1 MSRRK
6 DFIDSLV
13 DGASRLHRVAATKT
27 EHQVRD
33 LINQGADPNQ
43 RNWRGETPLHRAA
56 IRNPDLDVS
65 RALIGA
71 GADVNAKDESG
82 ATPLH
87 RAVPNVSPG
96 RGNLLI
102 EAGADVN
109 AQDKAGATPL
119 HYAAESGREE
129 MIGRLIE
136 SGASLNTRDKDGATP
151 LHTAVEKGW
160 SEGTKTLLNHGAD
173 PNAPDNEGRTPL
185 HLAYAADR
193 QDMVNQ
199 LLEAGTN
206 LEARDAQGRVPIQHL
221 HGPEDDGGRGEHE
234 QEARANDPSHIRNK
248 ETLPHELRTSPEK
261 YARIQNAVNPADPEG
276 RTPFDRAAEK
286 GSPLGVHRL
295 LQEGADPNVRDNEKW
310 TPLDRAAA
318 SLDGAETV
326 ERLLEAG
333 ANPHVSNG
341 KDQQTPLHLAVQSDS
356 PESVNHLLEAKAS
369 PGVADSEGRTP
380 LHYAAA
386 NCSPEI
392 TERLLEAGADPSV
405 RDNAGR
411 TPLDVATDRRARLD
425 PSLRNDEAVRLF
437 EKATTPQ
444 QDNTPD
450 KGRPMRQK
458 TSTEEYY
465 KQFAD
470 DIITQIERG
479 TAPWQKHW
487 APGENRMPENFST
500 GARYQGGNA
509 LQLMVKRTHRA
520 WNDHRW
526 GTYNQIKEAGG
537 QVRKGERGTTIL
549 VYKPPMR
556 ADGTEATP
564 GERTEDTRKNPD
576 AERTT
581 RPMWKRYTVFNVE
594 QAEGLELPERT
605 AATPQWEAQQNVE
618 KVIRANG
625 VQIRE
630 VNGDRAYYNMARDE
644 IVLPERAQ
652 FRNAEGYY
660 QTALHEVGHST
671 GHPDRMNR
679 ESLQQGTKDG
689 YGSVAYAREELRA
702 EISAMMSSDR
712 LGVAYEPQH
721 GTAYVKGWVEVL
733 KDDPKEIH
741 KAAAEAGR
749 ISDYVCEA
757 PERAR
762 AKAIGE
768 ARDAPAATGEEPK
781 RGRAMPAPVAAREV
795 QPAASAPV
803 KAPEIEL
810 SR

>member
-33 LINQGADPNQ
+33 LINQGADPNL

-65 RALIGA
+65 RALIA
-71 GADVNAKDESG
+71 ARADVNAKDESG

-87 RAVPNVSPG
+87 RAVPHVSPG

-221 HGPEDDGGRGEHE
+221 HDPEDDGGRGEHE

-326 ERLLEAG
+326 
-333 ANPHVSNG
+333 
-341 KDQQTPLHLAVQSDS
+341 
-356 PESVNHLLEAKAS
+356 
-369 PGVADSEGRTP
+369 
-380 LHYAAA
+380 
-386 NCSPEI
+386 
-392 TERLLEAGADPSV
+392 ERLLEAGADPSV

-564 GERTEDTRKNPD
+564 GERTEDGRKNPD

-652 FRNAEGYY
+652 FKNAEGYY

-689 YGSVAYAREELRA
+689 YGSEAYAREELRA

-781 RGRAMPAPVAAREV
+781 RGRAMPTPVAAREV
-795 QPAASAPV
+795 QPAAAAPV

>member
-6 DFIDSLV
+6 DFIDSLL
-13 DGASRLHRVAATKT
+13 DGASRLHRAGATQT
-27 EHQVRD
+27 AHQVRD
-33 LINQGADPNQ
+33 LIDQGADPNL

-71 GADVNAKDESG
+71 GADVNAQDEKG

-87 RAVPNVSPG
+87 RAAPNASPA

-102 EAGADVN
+102 EAGASVDVR
-109 AQDKAGATPL
+109 DKRGAAPL

-129 MIGRLIE
+129 MLARLVEAGADLNSQDQAGR
-136 SGASLNTRDKDGATP
+136 TP
-151 LHTAVEKGW
+151 LRIAVEKGW
-160 SEGTKTLLNHGAD
+160 GDSTKTLLAHGAD
-173 PNAPDNEGRTPL
+173 PNVPDNEGRIPL
-185 HLAYAADR
+185 HLAYGAER
-193 QDMVNQ
+193 QDMVNR
-199 LLEAGTN
+199 LLEAGAN
-206 LEARDAQGRVPIQHL
+206 LEARDAAGRVPIQHL
-221 HGPEDDGGRGEHE
+221 DDPDDDGGRGEHAQE
-234 QEARANDPSHIRNK
+234 QRANDPSHIRNK
-248 ETLPHELRTSPEK
+248 ETLPHELRTDPQE
-261 YARIQNAVNPADPEG
+261 YERIQNTVNPADSEG
-276 RTPFDRAAEK
+276 RTLLHRAAEE

-295 LQEGADPNVRDNEKW
+295 LEEGADPNARDREAW
-310 TPLDRAAA
+310 TPLHRAAE

-333 ANPHVSNG
+333 ANPHFPASQ
-341 KDQQTPLHLAVQSDS
+341 DQQTPLHLAVQSDS

-386 NCSPEI
+386 NGSPDI
-392 TERLLEAGADPSV
+392 TERLLEAGADPRV

-411 TPLDVATDRRARLD
+411 TPLDVATDRRERLD
-425 PSLRNDEAVRLF
+425 PSLRADEAVRLL

-450 KGRPMRQK
+450 RGRPMRQK

-470 DIITQIERG
+470 NIITQIERG

-487 APGENRMPENFST
+487 KPGENRMPENFST

-509 LQLMVKRTHRA
+509 LQLMVKRTGRA
-520 WNDHRW
+520 YNDHRW

-537 QVRKGERGTTIL
+537 QVRKGERGTTVL
-549 VYKPPMR
+549 VYKPPKR
-556 ADGTEATP
+556 ADGKEVTP
-564 GERTEDTRKNPD
+564 GERTEGTRGDPD
-576 AERTT
+576 AEKTT

-594 QAEGLELPERT
+594 QAEGLELPDR
-605 AATPQWEAQQNVE
+605 AAPTPEWEAQQNVE

-625 VQIRE
+625 ARIRE

-652 FRNAEGYY
+652 FKNAEGYY

-671 GHPDRMNR
+671 GHESRLNR
-679 ESLQQGTKDG
+679 ESLQQGIKDG
-689 YGSVAYAREELRA
+689 FGSEAYAREELRA

-749 ISDYVCEA
+749 ISDYVCEG

-762 AKAIGE
+762 AQAIGE
-768 ARDAPAATGEEPK
+768 ARDAPTATGEEPS
-781 RGRAMPAPVAAREV
+781 RGRAMPEPVVAQQP
-795 QPAASAPV
+795 QPAVPAPTR
-803 KAPEIEL
+803 APEIEL

>member
-6 DFIDSLV
+6 DFIDSLL
-13 DGASRLHRVAATKT
+13 DGASRLHRAAATQSP
-27 EHQVRD
+27 HQIGD
-33 LINQGADPNQ
+33 LLERGADPNG

-56 IRNPDLDVS
+56 IRNPDLEVS

-71 GADVNAKDESG
+71 GADVNAHDERG

-87 RAVPNVSPG
+87 RAAVAASPARTDLLIQAG
-96 RGNLLI
+96 ADAGARDNTGATPLHHAAEGGHQETMVRLI

-109 AQDKAGATPL
+109 AQDQAGRTPL
-119 HYAAESGREE
+119 HV
-129 MIGRLIE
+129 
-136 SGASLNTRDKDGATP
+136 
-151 LHTAVEKGW
+151 AVEKGW
-160 SEGTKTLLNHGAD
+160 SDSTQALLERGAD
-173 PNAPDNEGRTPL
+173 PNVPDNEGEIPL
-185 HLAYAADR
+185 HLAYAAER
-193 QDMVNQ
+193 QDLVNP
-199 LLEAGTN
+199 LLEAGAN
-206 LEARDAQGRVPIQHL
+206 LEARDQAGRVPIQHL
-221 HGPEDDGGRGEHE
+221 HDPDDDGGRGEHE
-234 QEARANDPSHIRNK
+234 MEARANDDSERRD
-248 ETLPHELRTSPEK
+248 TWRLPPRLRTSPAE
-261 YARIQNAVNPADPEG
+261 YERIQKEVNPADSEG
-276 RTPFDRAAEK
+276 RTPLHRAA
-286 GSPLGVHRL
+286 GNASYIHTHRL
-295 LQEGADPNVRDNEKW
+295 LHQGADPDITDKEGR
-310 TPLDRAAA
+310 TPLHDAAGR
-318 SLDGAETV
+318 LDGAETV
-326 ERLLEAG
+326 ERLLRAG
-333 ANPHVSNG
+333 ANPNVSQDPDGN
-341 KDQQTPLHLAVQSDS
+341 TPLHIAVRYDNEQ
-356 PESVNHLLEAKAS
+356 SVNHLLDRGANVR
-369 PGVADSEGRTP
+369 VADIEGRTP
-380 LHYAAA
+380 LHLAAS
-386 NCSPEI
+386 NCEPGI
-392 TERLLEAGADPSV
+392 TARLLRAGADPNV
-405 RDNAGR
+405 PDNQGR
-411 TPLDVATDRRARLD
+411 TPLDVAKDRRDRLD
-425 PSLRNDEAVRLF
+425 PSLRNDEAVRLL

-444 QDNTPD
+444 QENKPAR
-450 KGRPMRQK
+450 GRPMRQK

-470 DIITQIERG
+470 DIIKQIERG

-487 APGENRMPENFST
+487 KAGENRMPENFST

-509 LQLMVKRTHRA
+509 LQLMVKRTGRA
-520 WNDHRW
+520 YNDHRW
-526 GTYNQIKEAGG
+526 GTYNQIKQAGG

-564 GERTEDTRKNPD
+564 GERAEDGRKNPD

-618 KVIRANG
+618 KVIEANG

-630 VNGDRAYYNMARDE
+630 VNGDRAYYSMARDE

-652 FRNAEGYY
+652 FKNAEGYY

-689 YGSVAYAREELRA
+689 YGSEAYAREELRA

-762 AKAIGE
+762 AKAMGE
-768 ARDAPAATGEEPK
+768 ARDAPTVGGEEPA
-781 RGRAMPAPVAAREV
+781 RGRTMPEPVVARQP
-795 QPAASAPV
+795 QPAAPT

>member
-6 DFIDSLV
+6 DFIDSLL
-13 DGASRLHRVAATKT
+13 DGASRLHRAAATET

-33 LINQGADPNQ
+33 LIEQGADPNL

-56 IRNPDLDVS
+56 IRNPDLAVS

-71 GADVNAKDESG
+71 GADPNARDESG

-87 RAVPNVSPG
+87 RAAPNASGG

-102 EAGADVN
+102 EAGASVD
-109 AQDKAGATPL
+109 ARDKTGATPL
-119 HYAAESGREE
+119 HYAAESGRDRMMVRLAEAGAD
-129 MIGRLIE
+129 INAQDQAGR
-136 SGASLNTRDKDGATP
+136 TP
-151 LHTAVEKGW
+151 LRIAVEKGW
-160 SEGTKTLLNHGAD
+160 AEGTKTLLGHGAD
-173 PNAPDNEGRTPL
+173 PNVPDNAGRTPL
-185 HLAYAADR
+185 HLAYAAGR
-193 QDMVNQ
+193 QDMVSR
-199 LLEAGTN
+199 LLEAGAN
-206 LEARDAQGRVPIQHL
+206 LEARDGTGRVPIQYL
-221 HGPEDDGGRGEHE
+221 HDPDDDRGRGEHE
-234 QEARANDPSHIRNK
+234 QEARANDPGYIRNK
-248 ETLPHELRTSPEK
+248 EVLPHQLRISPEE
-261 YARIQNAVNPADPEG
+261 YERIQNAVNPADSEG
-276 RTPFDRAAEK
+276 RTPLHRAAEK
-286 GSPLGVHRL
+286 GSSLGVHRL
-295 LQEGADPNVRDNEKW
+295 LEEGADPNVRDRERW
-310 TPLDRAAA
+310 TPLDRAAE
-318 SLDGAETV
+318 SIDGAGAV
-326 ERLLEAG
+326 ERLLAEG
-333 ANPHVSNG
+333 ANPHCAAG
-341 KDQQTPLHLAVQSDS
+341 TDQQTPLHRAAGSDS
-356 PESVNHLLEAKAS
+356 PESVNHLLKANAR

-386 NCSPEI
+386 NGSPEI
-392 TERLLEAGADPSV
+392 TGRLLEAGADPNV
-405 RDNAGR
+405 PDNAGR
-411 TPLDVATDRRARLD
+411 TPLDVATARRERFD
-425 PSLRNDEAVRLF
+425 SSSRNDEAVRLL
-437 EKATTPQ
+437 ERASPPQ
-444 QDNTPD
+444 QDNTPER
-450 KGRPMRQK
+450 GRPMRQK

-487 APGENRMPENFST
+487 QPGENRMPENFST

-520 WNDHRW
+520 YGDHRW
-526 GTYNQIKEAGG
+526 GTYKQIKEAGG
-537 QVRKGERGTTIL
+537 QVRKGERGTTVL
-549 VYKPPMR
+549 VYKPPKR

-564 GERTEDTRKNPD
+564 GERAEDTRKNPD
-576 AERTT
+576 AGKTT

-594 QAEGLELPERT
+594 QAEGLELPDRA
-605 AATPQWEAQQNVE
+605 AATPEWEAQQNVE

-625 VQIRE
+625 ARIRE
-630 VNGDRAYYNMARDE
+630 VNGDRAYYNMPRDE

-652 FRNAEGYY
+652 FKNAEGYY

-671 GHPDRMNR
+671 GHPDRLNR
-679 ESLQQGTKDG
+679 ESLHQGIKDG
-689 YGSVAYAREELRA
+689 FGSEAYAREELRA

-749 ISDYVCEA
+749 ISDYVCEG

-762 AKAIGE
+762 AQAIGE
-768 ARDAPAATGEEPK
+768 ARDRPTATGEEPS
-781 RGRAMPAPVAAREV
+781 RGRAMPEPVVAREP
-795 QPAASAPV
+795 QPAAPVRAPQ
-803 KAPEIEL
+803 IEL

>member
-6 DFIDSLV
+6 DFIDSLL
-13 DGASRLHRVAATKT
+13 DGASRLHRAAATQT

-33 LINQGADPNQ
+33 LIDQGADPNL

-71 GADVNAKDESG
+71 GADVNARDEKG

-87 RAVPNVSPG
+87 RAVPNASPG
-96 RGNLLI
+96 RGVLLM
-102 EAGADVN
+102 EAGASLN
-109 AQDKAGATPL
+109 ARDKGGATPL

-129 MIGRLIE
+129 MLARLVE
-136 SGASLNTRDKDGATP
+136 AGASLHVRDKDGATP
-151 LHTAVEKGW
+151 LHQAVEKGW
-160 SEGTKTLLNHGAD
+160 SEGAKTLLDHGAD
-173 PNAPDNEGRTPL
+173 PNAPDNAGRTPL
-185 HLAYAADR
+185 HLAYAAER
-193 QDMVNQ
+193 QDMVNP
-199 LLEAGTN
+199 LLEAGAN
-206 LEARDAQGRVPIQHL
+206 LEARDATGRVPIQYL
-221 HGPEDDGGRGEHE
+221 PDGEADRGRGEHAQE
-234 QEARANDPSHIRNK
+234 QRANDPGHIRNT
-248 ETLPHELRTSPEK
+248 ETLPHELGTDRQE
-261 YARIQNAVNPADPEG
+261 YERIQNAVNPADPEG
-276 RTPFDRAAEK
+276 RTHLHRAAEK

-295 LQEGADPNVRDNEKW
+295 LQQGADPNVRDNEGW

-326 ERLLEAG
+326 ERLLKAG
-333 ANPHVSNG
+333 ANPHFPAG
-341 KDQQTPLHLAVQSDS
+341 QDQQTPLHLAVQSDS
-356 PESVNHLLEAKAS
+356 PESVNRLLDAKAS

-380 LHYAAA
+380 LHYAAG

-392 TERLLEAGADPSV
+392 TERLLEAGADPNV
-405 RDNAGR
+405 RDHAGR
-411 TPLDVATDRRARLD
+411 TPLDVATARHERLD
-425 PSLRNDEAVRLF
+425 PSLRNDEAVRIF

-450 KGRPMRQK
+450 RGRPMRGK
-458 TSTEEYY
+458 TRTEEYY

-487 APGENRMPENFST
+487 KPGENRMPENFRT

-509 LQLMVKRTHRA
+509 LQLMVKRTGRA

-537 QVRKGERGTTIL
+537 QVRKGERGTTVL
-549 VYKPPMR
+549 VYKPPKR
-556 ADGTEATP
+556 ADGREATP
-564 GERTEDTRKNPD
+564 RERTEDTRDDQGDEK
-576 AERTT
+576 TT

-594 QAEGLELPERT
+594 QADGLKLPERG

-679 ESLQQGTKDG
+679 ESLQQGIKDG
-689 YGSVAYAREELRA
+689 FGSEAYAREELRA

-749 ISDYVCEA
+749 ISDYVCA
-757 PERAR
+757 SPERAR

-768 ARDAPAATGEEPK
+768 ARDAPTATGEESK
-781 RGRAMPAPVAAREV
+781 RGRAIPEPVAAR
-795 QPAASAPV
+795 QPQPTVPAPA
-803 KAPEIEL
+803 KAPEIKL

>member
-6 DFIDSLV
+6 DFIDSLL
-13 DGASRLHRVAATKT
+13 DGASRLHRAAATKT

-33 LINQGADPNQ
+33 LIHQGADPNL

-71 GADVNAKDESG
+71 GADVNAQDESG

-87 RAVPNVSPG
+87 RAAPNASPA

-102 EAGADVN
+102 EAGASVDVR
-109 AQDKAGATPL
+109 DKSGAAPL
-119 HYAAESGREE
+119 HYAAESGRDR
-129 MIGRLIE
+129 MMVRLIE
-136 SGASLNTRDKDGATP
+136 AGADLNSQDQAGRTP
-151 LHTAVEKGW
+151 LRIAVEKGW
-160 SEGTKTLLNHGAD
+160 PESTKTLLAHGAD
-173 PNAPDNEGRTPL
+173 PNVPDNEGRIPL
-185 HLAYAADR
+185 HSAYGAER
-193 QDMVNQ
+193 QDMVNR
-199 LLEAGTN
+199 LLEAGAN
-206 LEARDAQGRVPIQHL
+206 LEARDATGCVPIQHL
-221 HGPEDDGGRGEHE
+221 HDPDDDGGRGEHE

-248 ETLPHELRTSPEK
+248 ETLPHELRTDRQE
-261 YARIQNAVNPADPEG
+261 YERIQNAVNPADSEG
-276 RTPFDRAAEK
+276 RTPLHRAAEE

-295 LQEGADPNVRDNEKW
+295 LEEGADPN
-310 TPLDRAAA
+310 
-318 SLDGAETV
+318 
-326 ERLLEAG
+326 
-333 ANPHVSNG
+333 
-341 KDQQTPLHLAVQSDS
+341 
-356 PESVNHLLEAKAS
+356 
-369 PGVADSEGRTP
+369 
-380 LHYAAA
+380 
-386 NCSPEI
+386 
-392 TERLLEAGADPSV
+392 V

-411 TPLDVATDRRARLD
+411 TPLDVAMDRRDRLD
-425 PSLRNDEAVRLF
+425 PSLRNDGAVRIL
-437 EKATTPQ
+437 ERATVPQ

-450 KGRPMRQK
+450 RGRPMRGK

-470 DIITQIERG
+470 DIITQVERG

-487 APGENRMPENFST
+487 KPGENRMPENFRT

-509 LQLMVKRTHRA
+509 LQLMVKRTGRA

-537 QVRKGERGTTIL
+537 QVRKGERGTTVL
-549 VYKPPMR
+549 VYKPR
-556 ADGTEATP
+556 KQADGKEATP
-564 GERTEDTRKNPD
+564 GERTEGTRDDPD
-576 AERTT
+576 AGKTT

-594 QAEGLELPERT
+594 QAEGLELPDRA

-625 VQIRE
+625 ARIRE
-630 VNGDRAYYNMARDE
+630 VNGDRAYYNMPRDE
-644 IVLPERAQ
+644 IVLPERSQ
-652 FRNAEGYY
+652 FKNAEGYY

-671 GHPDRMNR
+671 GHPDRLNR
-679 ESLQQGTKDG
+679 ESLHQGIKDG
-689 YGSVAYAREELRA
+689 FGSEAYAREELRA

-768 ARDAPAATGEEPK
+768 ARDAPTATGEEPN
-781 RGRAMPAPVAAREV
+781 RGRTMPEPVVAHQP
-795 QPAASAPV
+795 QPAVQAPA